1 MPKTP
6 AQNAMDDPETRELF
20 VESWPKKCSCGYE
33 YDEAEWETWRYVGVQ
48 KVPPDY
54 GMPDLELRNCPSC
67 GSTQALA
74 VPNDFV

>member
-1 MPKTP
+1 MTKTP
-6 AQNAMDDPETRELF
+6 AQNALDDPETRELF
-20 VESWPKKCSCGYE
+20 VESWPKKCSCGHE

-54 GMPDLELRNCPSC
+54 GIPDLELRNCPNC